1 MINNNYLCI
10 VFNLKQIILTVT
22 ARINVETP
30 AGRKIVRELEKH
42 KKIVQIE
49 HEQPIGVD
57 GLPRVLV
64 PAEQVFEEGWDL
76 LSEVVRSGSA

>member
-1 MINNNYLCI
+1 M
-10 VFNLKQIILTVT
+10 TVT

-49 HEQPIGVD
+49 HEQPLGTD
-57 GLPRVLV
+57 GLPRVLI

-76 LSEVVRSGSA
+76 LSELYGVDMRKL

>member
-1 MINNNYLCI
+1 M
-10 VFNLKQIILTVT
+10 TVT

-49 HEQPIGVD
+49 HEQPLGAD
-57 GLPRVLV
+57 GLPRVLI
-64 PAEQVFEEGWDL
+64 PAEQVIEEGWDL
-76 LSEVVRSGSA
+76 LSELYGVEMREL

>member
-1 MINNNYLCI
+1 M
-10 VFNLKQIILTVT
+10 TVT

-42 KKIVQIE
+42 KKVVQIE
-49 HEQPIGVD
+49 HQLPLGTN
-57 GLPRVLV
+57 GLPRVLI

-76 LSEVVRSGSA
+76 LIELYGVDMRK